1 MATLDPIAR
10 YDFMAL
16 VLTAVADNGNSVVL
30 SSHVPAD
37 LCLADLTVESGNG
50 RRQDDRSRSSSLPG
64 SPRAMHAAPNRS
76 A

>member
-16 VLTAVADNGNSVVL
+16 VLTAVADNGKSEVL

-37 LCLADLTVESGNG
+37 
-50 RRQDDRSRSSSLPG
+50 
-64 SPRAMHAAPNRS
+64 
-76 A
+76 